1 MRLPISI
8 KQLFSSNVIE
18 TERVELKKGWNPQDI
33 IHSLCA
39 FANDI
44 YNFGGGYIVVGIDEK
59 SGLQNPNNV
68 GINENEID
76 KVQKE
81 LYELSHKILPNYFP
95 ISSIEKYEGKI
106 LLIIWC
112 PGGEARPYKAPKELG
127 KKTEYKVYVRR
138 GALTVEA
145 KREDENTLFEVFPRV
160 PFDDRININSN
171 IESLDKSLISSFLQE
186 VQSELYNEIEN
197 GTFVDLC
204 KQMNIIRGPN
214 EYLKPINCGLLFF
227 NLHPEKYFKGAK
239 IEIVHYKDS
248 IGDKFSENI
257 FPVHFNIK

>member
-44 YNFGGGYIVVGIDEK
+44 NNFGGGYIVVGIDEK

-106 LLIIWC
+106 LLD
-112 PGGEARPYKAPKELG
+112 P
-127 KKTEYKVYVRR
+127 
-138 GALTVEA
+138 
-145 KREDENTLFEVFPRV
+145 EV
-160 PFDDRININSN
+160 
-171 IESLDKSLISSFLQE
+171 
-186 VQSELYNEIEN
+186 
-197 GTFVDLC
+197 
-204 KQMNIIRGPN
+204 
-214 EYLKPINCGLLFF
+214 
-227 NLHPEKYFKGAK
+227 
-239 IEIVHYKDS
+239 
-248 IGDKFSENI
+248 
-257 FPVHFNIK
+257 